1 MNCLI
6 CNKTYDEK
14 EIANRITYSCTTCG
28 FFKTKEKTKE
38 NDTYKSEFWEKSDYS
53 EFTGTDFSDK
63 KVTDL
68 KLTFE
73 SWYSYFQPFL
83 KNKKSI
89 LDIGSGT
96 GISCILLEN
105 KGFQMTGVDP
115 DPKNAEL
122 INSKLNNGKCINCF
136 FEELKIEEKVD
147 AIWITHVFEHLENP
161 DEFLEKCKQW
171 IKPDGIICLIVPDC
185 GNPSMLE
192 SSVSNQFH
200 IFHFSKNALKKLF
213 DKHGYEMINCES
225 LATMKKTNR
234 RFHKVLRKVKVENIS
249 SAKKPYYPFEV
260 TKNNDGYEI
269 RCVLRYTSG
278 TD

>member
-6 CNKTYDEK
+6 CNKILHEK
-14 EIANRITYSCTTCG
+14 EIANKITYACTSCG

-38 NDTYKSEFWEKSDYS
+38 SDTYKSEFWEKSDYS

-171 IKPDGIICLIVPDC
+171 IKPNGIICLIVPDC

-200 IFHFSKNALKKLF
+200 IFHFSKNALKKSNVLSKPFLF
-213 DKHGYEMINCES
+213 
-225 LATMKKTNR
+225 T
-234 RFHKVLRKVKVENIS
+234 
-249 SAKKPYYPFEV
+249 
-260 TKNNDGYEI
+260 
-269 RCVLRYTSG
+269 
-278 TD
+278 

>member
-1 MNCLI
+1 
-6 CNKTYDEK
+6 
-14 EIANRITYSCTTCG
+14 
-28 FFKTKEKTKE
+28 
-38 NDTYKSEFWEKSDYS
+38 
-53 EFTGTDFSDK
+53 
-63 KVTDL
+63 
-68 KLTFE
+68 
-73 SWYSYFQPFL
+73 
-83 KNKKSI
+83 
-89 LDIGSGT
+89 
-96 GISCILLEN
+96 
-105 KGFQMTGVDP
+105 MTGVDP
-115 DPKNAEL
+115 DPKNVEL
-122 INSKLNNGKCINCF
+122 INSKLNNGKCINSF
-136 FEELKIEEKVD
+136 FEELKIDEKVD

-185 GNPSMLE
+185 ENPSMLE

-213 DKHGYEMINCES
+213 DKNNYEMINCES

-269 RCVLRYTSG
+269 RCVLRYRSG

>member
-1 MNCLI
+1 MDCLI
-6 CNKTYDEK
+6 CNKILHEK
-14 EIANRITYSCTTCG
+14 EIANKITYACTSCG

-38 NDTYKSEFWEKSDYS
+38 SDTYRSEFWEKSDYS

-96 GISCILLEN
+96 GISCILLED

-115 DPKNAEL
+115 DPKNVEL
-122 INSKLNNGKCINCF
+122 INSKLNNGKCINSF
-136 FEELKIEEKVD
+136 FEELKIDEKVD

-185 GNPSMLE
+185 ENPSMLE

-269 RCVLRYTSG
+269 RCVLRYRSG

>member
-6 CNKTYDEK
+6 CDKILHEK
-14 EIANRITYSCTTCG
+14 EIANKITYACTSCG

-38 NDTYKSEFWEKSDYS
+38 SDTYKSEFWEKSDYS

-73 SWYSYFQPFL
+73 SWYSYFQSFL

-105 KGFQMTGVDP
+105 KGFQMIGVDP
-115 DPKNAEL
+115 DPKNVEL
-122 INSKLNNGKCINCF
+122 INSKLKYGKCINCF

-171 IKPDGIICLIVPDC
+171 IKPNGIICLIVPDC

-213 DKHGYEMINCES
+213 DKHNYEMINCES

-234 RFHKVLRKVKVENIS
+234 RFHKVLRKVKVENINS
-249 SAKKPYYPFEV
+249 TKKPYYPFEI

-269 RCVLRYTSG
+269 RCVLRYRSG